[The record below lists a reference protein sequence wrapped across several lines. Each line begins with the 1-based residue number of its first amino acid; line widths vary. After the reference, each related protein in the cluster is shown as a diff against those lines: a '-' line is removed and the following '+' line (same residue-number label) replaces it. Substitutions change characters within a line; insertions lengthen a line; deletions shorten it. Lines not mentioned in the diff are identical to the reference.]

1 MGNICEIISRP
12 FKDEQVIVVGT
23 PILQHSV
30 VNPVVQNPQVI
41 VQQPIIYNDPG
52 LSMANGFLTGML
64 IEDIL
69 D

>member
-23 PILQHSV
+23 PI
-30 VNPVVQNPQVI
+30 QNPQVI

>member
-12 FKDEQVIVVGT
+12 FKPEPVVVVGT

-30 VNPVVQNPQVI
+30 TNPIVQNPQVI
-41 VQQPIIYNDPG
+41 VQQPIIYHDPG
-52 LSMANGFLTGML
+52 LNMANGFLTGML